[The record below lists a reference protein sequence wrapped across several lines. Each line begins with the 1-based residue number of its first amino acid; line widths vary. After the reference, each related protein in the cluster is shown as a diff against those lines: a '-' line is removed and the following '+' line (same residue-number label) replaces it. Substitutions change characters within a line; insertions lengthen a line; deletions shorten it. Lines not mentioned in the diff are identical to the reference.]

1 MADTLEAIYM
11 FAAANKNLKFTSQV
25 IKPLKVSSIV
35 IILVRKVS
43 SYWIHSCDKETNLA
57 NTESTATIHL
67 NGMQVSEILVL
78 TVIETNSYVYDFKGR
93 VTEPS
98 IKNFQMVPEVDGRRG
113 DTVGD
118 FLL

>member
-1 MADTLEAIYM
+1 MSNCL
-11 FAAANKNLKFTSQV
+11 
-25 IKPLKVSSIV
+25 
-35 IILVRKVS
+35 
-43 SYWIHSCDKETNLA
+43 IHSCDKEINLA

-67 NGMQVSEILVL
+67 HGMQVSENLVL
-78 TVIETNSYVYDFKGR
+78 IFEETNSYVYDFKGR

-98 IKNFQMVPEVDGRRG
+98 IKNFQMVPEIDGRRG

>member
-1 MADTLEAIYM
+1 MVFILE
-11 FAAANKNLKFTSQV
+11 
-25 IKPLKVSSIV
+25 
-35 IILVRKVS
+35 RKAS
-43 SYWIHSCDKETNLA
+43 SYLIHSCDKEISLA

-78 TVIETNSYVYDFKGR
+78 IFKETNSYVYDFKGR